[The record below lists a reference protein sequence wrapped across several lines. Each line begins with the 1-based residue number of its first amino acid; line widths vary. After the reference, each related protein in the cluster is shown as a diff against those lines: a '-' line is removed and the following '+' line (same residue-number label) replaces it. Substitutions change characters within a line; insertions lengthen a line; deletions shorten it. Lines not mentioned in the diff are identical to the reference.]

1 VIWQFKD
8 KNPIKICK
16 RKMYSIKSSTASGP
30 LLKSPRL
37 KPYPL
42 YQGENERENKK
53 APLDKEG
60 FREI

>member
-1 VIWQFKD
+1 MQE
-8 KNPIKICK
+8 KI
-16 RKMYSIKSSTASGP
+16 YSSKSSTASGP